1 VQEDDLDR
9 RLKDALGAQ
18 RLPDDRAA
26 AMARR
31 AVPRPR
37 WRWLATAAAV
47 AIAAFGAS
55 LLFVPSEAAAESYT
69 VVTRVDR
76 VEVIAQPRRLP
87 REYVV
92 REGEFVRVGD
102 RVYGPGTK
110 IVGGRAS
117 APSKNAMLD
126 GLRHFAAQRWEVAA
140 AAFREDGSPDA
151 LFYLVAALSRAGRY
165 EEAARVGERFLAA
178 HPDYAAADLVRYWHA
193 HHLRRLGRD
202 IEARAALEEL
212 VAKHPASSLVALAK
226 TQLGNGAADLWARFQ
241 KAWDARDWDAGRAAL
256 DALIA
261 SHPQSPSVTG
271 GHAAFYRLACVG
283 NAGAEARAIA
293 LIDDFVREHP
303 SHGGCDYALYFK
315 AVYQKRAGRLEEAR
329 ATCRHILATYPKS
342 GMAAAVR
349 ALLEETP

>member
-1 VQEDDLDR
+1 MQEDDLDR
-9 RLKDALGAQ
+9 RLKDALGGQ

-31 AVPRPR
+31 AMPRPR
-37 WRWLATAAAV
+37 WGWLATAAAV

-55 LLFVPSEAAAESYT
+55 LVFVPTEAAAESYT

-76 VEVIAQPRRLP
+76 VEVIAQPRKLP

-92 REGEFVRVGD
+92 REGEFVRVGTN
-102 RVYGPGTK
+102 VYGPGTK
-110 IVGGRAS
+110 IVDGRAS
-117 APSKNAMLD
+117 APSKSAMLE
-126 GLRHFAAQRWEVAA
+126 GLRLFAAERWDVAA
-140 AAFREDGSPDA
+140 AAFRENGSPDA

-165 EEAARVGERFLAA
+165 DEAVRVGERFLVAN
-178 HPDYAAADLVRYWHA
+178 PDYAGADLVRYWHA

-202 IEARAALEEL
+202 DEARATLEEL
-212 VAKHPASSLVALAK
+212 LAKHPTSSLVALAR
-226 TQLGNGAADLWARFQ
+226 TQLGNGAAELWRRFQ
-241 KAWDARDWDAGRAAL
+241 QAWEKRDWNAGREAL

-261 SHPQSPSVTG
+261 THPQSPSVAAG
-271 GHAAFYRLACVG
+271 DAAFYRIACVG
-283 NAGAEARAIA
+283 NSGAEARAIA
-293 LIDDFVREHP
+293 LTDDFVREHP
-303 SHGGCDYALYFK
+303 SHGACDYALYFK